1 MSVKVD
7 KRKNITKWAQ
17 ILFSIQLIK
26 KIEIYI
32 YINSHSLKAMTILLD
47 YIDMEL
53 YYKSGQINICYS
65 LFNKH

>member
-32 YINSHSLKAMTILLD
+32 YI
-47 YIDMEL
+47 
-53 YYKSGQINICYS
+53 YK
-65 LFNKH
+65 